1 MYEDIINA
9 TDNVLRN
16 LTNSIPQNMTNTI
29 SANVTSTISS
39 NVCRKKVRY
48 EMDRF
53 ILHIFYIFCHIL
65 FIVITQNTSKNKK
78 KKTHWRANNLKLKN
92 NELKNV
98 SIRSHT
104 CYYFGDIN
112 KIENFD
118 FDNILLHEK

>member
-1 MYEDIINA
+1 
-9 TDNVLRN
+9 
-16 LTNSIPQNMTNTI
+16 MTNTI
-29 SANVTSTISS
+29 SANVTSTIST
-39 NVCRKKVRY
+39 NVCRKRVRY
-48 EMDRF
+48 EMDCF

-65 FIVITQNTSKNKK
+65 FIVIIQNISQNK

-92 NELKNV
+92 NELKHV

-104 CYYFGDIN
+104 CYYFGDIK